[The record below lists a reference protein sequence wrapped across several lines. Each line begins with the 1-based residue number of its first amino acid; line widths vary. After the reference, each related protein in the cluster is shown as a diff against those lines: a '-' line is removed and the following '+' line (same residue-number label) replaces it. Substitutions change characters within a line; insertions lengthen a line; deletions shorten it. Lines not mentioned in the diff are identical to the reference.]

1 METKKMKL
9 NAKFMENPEDIMKID
24 ETLIEYANLFLDLY
38 LSFKK
43 KTEN

>member
-1 METKKMKL
+1 MKL
-9 NAKFMENPEDIMKID
+9 NAKFMDKPEDIMNVD
-24 ETLIEYANLFLDLY
+24 DTLIEYANLFLDLY